1 CNHQCRVRLTRSIQ
15 VRSDPRGRRLSLIQL
30 TGATRYFPAAA
41 GATPWYCGSG
51 NHVGD
56 LHSVIRF
63 LRNYQQRRRIQR
75 KLPDPAQL
83 QEQLAAWLQTPLGER
98 LLRSQ
103 KAQLAPVLS
112 RIFGYHILQIS
123 SSRDV
128 SLLDESPVGHKI
140 VFSPVWREDC
150 S

>member
-1 CNHQCRVRLTRSIQ
+1 AELPGISLLQQGLHHGIV
-15 VRSDPRGRRLSLIQL
+15 GRRK
-30 TGATRYFPAAA
+30 
-41 GATPWYCGSG
+41 
-51 NHVGD
+51 HVGD

-63 LRNYQQRRRIQR
+63 LRDFQQRRRIQR

-83 QEQLAAWLQTPLGER
+83 QELLAAWLKTPLGER
-98 LLRSQ
+98 LLKSE

-112 RIFGYHILQIS
+112 RIFGSHILQVS

-128 SLLDESPVGHKI
+128 SLLEESRVGHKF

-150 S
+150 KQPVADAEALPLVSGSVDAVLLKH